1 MRKERFLFI
10 LGIWTMAL
18 SYLGF
23 PVVIKKLLFIVTG
36 GLILGVSYLFYVE
49 KRTRISSKKN
59 MQVDNN
65 TEFKVQQPAYQNPYA
80 EVAKKTRT
88 QRRKPIVEEVKKN
101 LDTNIPQIKTSH
113 SELEAISSEY
123 ENK

>member
-101 LDTNIPQIKTSH
+101 LDTSIPQIKTSH

>member
-23 PVVIKKLLFIVTG
+23 PVVIKKLLFFVTG

-101 LDTNIPQIKTSH
+101 LDTSIPQIKTSH

>member
-59 MQVDNN
+59 MQADNN

-101 LDTNIPQIKTSH
+101 LDTSIPQIKTSH